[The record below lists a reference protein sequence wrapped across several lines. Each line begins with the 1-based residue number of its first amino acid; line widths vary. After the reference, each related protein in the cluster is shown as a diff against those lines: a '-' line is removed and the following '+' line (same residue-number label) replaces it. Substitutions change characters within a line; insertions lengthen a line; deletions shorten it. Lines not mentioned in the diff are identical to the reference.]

1 LKILLTGKSGQV
13 GSELAL
19 RLPTLGEVVALDR
32 GEMDLSNAEQVRAAV
47 QRIKPD
53 VIVNPAA
60 YTAVDKAESEPELAM
75 RVNADAPRIMAQE
88 AQRLGAL
95 MIHYSTDYVFDGDK
109 EGYYTEEDQPNP
121 RSVYGA
127 SKLQG
132 ERAVAEECSAY
143 WIFRTSWVYGA
154 HGGNFLKTILRL
166 AKERENLKVVA
177 DQTGAPTWARSIAE
191 ATVAALRFRLEAENV
206 LPPPAGIYHLCA
218 GGATTWHG
226 YASHVVSLAAKYE
239 EQLKLKPQAIDA
251 IKTEAYPLPA
261 PRPKNSRLDTK
272 KIQDAFGIK
281 LPEWQGGVEAC
292 IAEIY
297 AR

>member
-1 LKILLTGKSGQV
+1 LRILLTGKSGQV
-13 GSELAL
+13 GSELA
-19 RLPTLGEVVALDR
+19 RCLPALGEVVALER
-32 GEMDLSNAEQVRAAV
+32 SEMDLSNAEHVRSAV
-47 QRIKPD
+47 QRIRPD

-75 RVNADAPRIMAQE
+75 RVNADAPRILAQE

-109 EGYYTEEDQPNP
+109 EGHYTEVDRPNP
-121 RSVYGA
+121 RSVYGT

-132 ERAVAEECSAY
+132 ERAVAEACNTY

-166 AKERENLKVVA
+166 AKERDSLRVVA
-177 DQTGAPTWARSIAE
+177 DQTGAPTWARTIAE
-191 ATVAALRFRLEAENV
+191 ATVAALRCRLESKDV
-206 LPPPAGIYHLCA
+206 PPPPAGIYHLCA

-226 YASHVVSLAAKYE
+226 YASHVVSLAARYD
-239 EQLKLKPQAIDA
+239 EQMKLKPEAIDA
-251 IKTEAYPLPA
+251 ITTEAYPLPA

-272 KIQDAFGIK
+272 KIQDTFRIK
-281 LPEWQGGVEAC
+281 LPEWQDGVGAC
-292 IAEIY
+292 VAEIY